1 MVEWKK
7 HGLPTLAEKE
17 AADKKQKEREQ
28 LLETVAALKAAQSDT
43 DEMVVDQEYRITMLE
58 LGVSDTD
65 DTDNADNT

>member
-7 HGLPTLAEKE
+7 HDLPTLAEKG
-17 AADKKQKEREQ
+17 AAEKKRKEREQ
-28 LLETVAALKAAQSDT
+28 LPETVAALKAAQSDT

-65 DTDNADNT
+65 DTDNTDNT